1 MLIKNREKIIDQ
13 LTEMLMQFD
22 KDGNKYQTDV
32 YLYYDEENQT
42 AELHTFVNVGGN
54 SWLDDDHYTIYTDK
68 EHYDDGVFSYY
79 QDSCEIAEALEI
91 TNTELEYDIRQFHK
105 LDADEE
111 PDWYDTCKFIESNDE
126 YMAILI
132 QNYYDYIEEMRPEY
146 VHRAEII
153 MEDFERDYEMSE

>member
-1 MLIKNREKIIDQ
+1 MLIKNREKIIEQ

-22 KDGNKYQTDV
+22 KDENKYQTDV
-32 YLYYDEENQT
+32 YLYYDEENHT
-42 AELHTFVNVGGN
+42 AELDTFVNVGGN
-54 SWLDDDHYTIYTDK
+54 SWLNDDHYTIYTDK
-68 EHYDDGVFSYY
+68 EHYDNGVFSYY
-79 QDSCEIAEALEI
+79 QNSCEIAEALGI

-126 YMAILI
+126 YMAILT
-132 QNYYDYIEEMRPEY
+132 QNYYDCIEEMRPEY

>member
-1 MLIKNREKIIDQ
+1 MLIKNREKIIEQ

-22 KDGNKYQTDV
+22 KDGNEYQTDV

-42 AELHTFVNVGGN
+42 AELDTFVNVGGN
-54 SWLDDDHYTIYTDK
+54 SWLNDDHYTIYTDK

-79 QDSCEIAEALEI
+79 QNSCEIAEALEI

-126 YMAILI
+126 YMAILT
-132 QNYYDYIEEMRPEY
+132 QNYYDCIEEMRPEY